1 MQRTTRWGFLAA
13 LALGSLG
20 TLHGWPAQAQS
31 AIEWRTFESS
41 AGKFKAAFPA
51 APTMKRGRLRT
62 EIGEIVSTRHSADS
76 ADATYDLTYNDY
88 PRDAIARA
96 SAAKLVDAARD
107 GLVYQSKGELV
118 SEKPFTL
125 GNRAGREIE
134 ISGADGMRYR
144 IRLLLVE
151 NRLYQL
157 TAMAKPPARPEEQ
170 KFFSSFQLLRE
181 SP

>member
-1 MQRTTRWGFLAA
+1 MTQ
-13 LALGSLG
+13 
-20 TLHGWPAQAQS
+20 
-31 AIEWRTFESS
+31 
-41 AGKFKAAFPA
+41 GK
-51 APTMKRGRLRT
+51 LRT
-62 EIGEIVSTRHSADS
+62 GTGEIVSTWYTADS
-76 ADATYDLTYNDY
+76 ADATYDVTYNDY
-88 PRDAIARA
+88 PRGAITRL
-96 SAAKLVDAARD
+96 SAANLMDAARD
-107 GLVYQSKGELV
+107 GLVYQSKGTVV

-125 GNRAGREIE
+125 GKLSGREHE
-134 ISGADGMRYR
+134 IAGEDGTRYR